1 MTTGSFGLN
10 PVADL
15 PSKLKGGSMLNRAQ
29 KNEIISGLKQD
40 LDSAKAVFLTN
51 LIGIT
56 GSDSVQIRK
65 DLRDAEAKVLV
76 TKNTIFRIASEGT
89 PFEALLKD
97 LKGTN
102 ALAIAFNEAPAVAKV
117 LYDASEDLDPV
128 ELKGG
133 LLDGKELSVEEIKS
147 LAKLPSRDEM
157 LGTLLATFNAPVSA
171 FVRVMEQIR
180 EQKADGAD
188 SPVEAAAPAEEPVV
202 EAAPAEEAKKEEP
215 AGEPEKP
222 E

>member
-1 MTTGSFGLN
+1 
-10 PVADL
+10 
-15 PSKLKGGSMLNRAQ
+15 MLNRAQ

-40 LDSAKAVFLTN
+40 LDSAKAVFLTD

-56 GSDSVQIRK
+56 ANDSVKIRK

-76 TKNTIFRIASEGT
+76 TKNTFFRIAAEGT
-89 PFEALLKD
+89 PYEALLKD

-128 ELKGG
+128 ELRGG
-133 LLDGKELSVEEIKS
+133 LLDGKELDVEEIKA

-157 LGTLLATFNAPVSA
+157 LGTLLATFNAPISA
-171 FVRVMEQIR
+171 FARVMEQIR
-180 EQKADGAD
+180 EQKAEGGD
-188 SPVEAAAPAEEPVV
+188 SAEAAAPAEETA
-202 EAAPAEEAKKEEP
+202 EAAPAEEAKEEP
-215 AGEPEKP
+215 AGEPEKS